1 MKENEE
7 WPKRWEQHLDL
18 HLPRMSQEL
27 LRCSKYS
34 RVLGRQISRVNH
46 IPINEDGV
54 PVLPTIDVNQA
65 SMGELI
71 QILRDYYAMLWGR
84 LCL

>member
-7 WPKRWEQHLDL
+7 WLKRWKQHLDL

-27 LRCSKYS
+27 LQYSKYS
-34 RVLGRQISRVNH
+34 RVLDRQISQVNH

-71 QILRDYYAMLWGR
+71 QILCDYYSMLWDR